1 MSRVPEVHTDRLA
14 LRAFT
19 MDDVP
24 AVVRYAGSRKV
35 YDTTL
40 VIPNPYTEP
49 HAVDW
54 ISGHGATP
62 PSGAAEARFDW
73 AVTLRETD
81 ELIGAIGLSVRAV
94 HERAEMGY
102 WIGPPY
108 WNRGFATE
116 AAVAVIRCG
125 FKTFGLNRIY
135 ADHFR
140 HNPASGRVLQKAGL
154 RLEGTL
160 RNHYQKDGRHCD
172 SDLCAILRS
181 DVDAT
186 TGRAH

>member
-1 MSRVPEVHTDRLA
+1 MSRVPELQTLRLA

-19 MDDVP
+19 LDDVP
-24 AVVRYAGSRKV
+24 VVVRHAGSRSV

-40 VIPNPYTEP
+40 VIPNPYTEQ
-49 HAVDW
+49 HAIDW

-62 PSGAAEARFDW
+62 ASGTADAKFDW
-73 AVTLRETD
+73 AITLRETD

-125 FKTFGLNRIY
+125 FKTLGLNRIY
-135 ADHFR
+135 ADHFS
-140 HNPASGRVLQKAGL
+140 HNPASGRVLQKAGM

-160 RNHYQKDGRHCD
+160 RNHYKKDGRYCD
-172 SDLCAILRS
+172 SDLYAILRS

-186 TGRAH
+186 TGQAH